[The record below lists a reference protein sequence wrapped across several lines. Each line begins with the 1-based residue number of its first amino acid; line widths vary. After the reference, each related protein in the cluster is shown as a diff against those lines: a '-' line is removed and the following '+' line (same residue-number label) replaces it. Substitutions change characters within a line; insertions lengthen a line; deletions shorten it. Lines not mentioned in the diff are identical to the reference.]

1 MSDESATP
9 GSHGTSTEATE
20 RTALTEL
27 SGWKQIARYLHVSQ
41 PTARKYYRL
50 KGLPVVERNRRYF
63 AFAGDLDRWRRQ
75 GPRATAAESDGAQ
88 GSERRS
94 VPDRRR
100 LRSPVLG
107 ALLLVVLV
115 AAGAATWLTLR
126 QPGALRRVV
135 AEGEDLVAFDAS
147 GSEIWRR
154 HFPGIKPPEDG
165 KPAPLVVDVDQDGHN
180 EVLFDV
186 SSRHPERSNG
196 HLLCLDH
203 RGRQRWEFTYG
214 RAWTL
219 HGRYLEPMYVG
230 HHLRWLETGGHR
242 WILVI
247 ARHATWFPAQIA
259 LLDPASG
266 KLVSEYWHPGYINAV
281 EAVDLDGDGKSE
293 LLLGGTNN
301 PGEGLGHASLA
312 VLDLPFAAPRD
323 EPSYFGSANARERS
337 YLLFPRPEIF
347 TTLPALMNVVQ
358 INPQGPDRLQVV
370 VGADGKAFLD
380 YYLDHALR
388 VLDVRPTDQL
398 VVMHDR
404 AFTRG
409 LIDHRLS
416 EEELLGWRKVQ
427 RFRTAPDGNGAA
439 VERRFATADP

>member
-1 MSDESATP
+1 VRSPAEDSTQMSDWSAPP
-9 GSHGTSTEATE
+9 GPD
-20 RTALTEL
+20 REL
-27 SGWKQIARYLHVSQ
+27 SGWKQIAQYLDVSQ

-63 AFAGDLDRWRRQ
+63 AFASDLDRWKRQ
-75 GPRATAAESDGAQ
+75 DPNATVADDEGGQ
-88 GSERRS
+88 GFGRRS
-94 VPDRRR
+94 VLDGRR
-100 LRSPVLG
+100 LTYRGIGV
-107 ALLLVVLV
+107 LLLVALV
-115 AAGAATWLTLR
+115 TAGAATRLILGR
-126 QPGALRRVV
+126 PGRLYRAV

-147 GSEIWRR
+147 GREIWRR
-154 HFPGIKPPEDG
+154 HFPGIKSPEAG

-186 SSRHPERSNG
+186 SSRFPERSNG
-196 HLLCLDH
+196 RLLCLDH

-219 HGRYLEPMYVG
+219 HGRYFEPMYVG
-230 HHLRWLETGGHR
+230 HHLRWLETSGHR
-242 WILVI
+242 WILVV
-247 ARHATWFPAQIA
+247 ARHATWFPSQVA

-266 KLVSEYWHPGYINAV
+266 KLVSEYWHPGYINAI
-281 EAVDLDGDGKSE
+281 EAVDLDGDGRKE

-312 VLDLPFAAPRD
+312 VLDLPFAAPRR
-323 EPSYFGSANARERS
+323 ERNYFGEANSRERS

-347 TTLPALMNVVQ
+347 TVLPALMKVAQ

-370 VGADGKAFLD
+370 VGVGAKAFLD
-380 YYLDHALR
+380 YYLDHTLR

-398 VVMHDR
+398 VVMHDQ
-404 AFTRG
+404 AFSRG

-416 EEELLGWRKVQ
+416 EEELLGWRRAQ
-427 RFRTAPDGNGAA
+427 RFSTAPDGNSSA
-439 VERRFATADP
+439 VERRFETADP